1 MLVPVHV
8 FVVGL
13 NLSPVFRAVLPL
25 NPPKTIIS
33 LPVQTAVW
41 LSRAVGTLIML
52 VAVQASVEG
61 VYLPPL
67 SRSLPLYPPQTIIS
81 LPVQT
86 AVWWYRAKGALVRLV
101 AVQVSS
107 VHGGMPS
114 GISGRV
120 YAASFEL
127 IATDMP
133 GSPFTHADPKGF
145 VLF

>member
-1 MLVPVHV
+1 
-8 FVVGL
+8 
-13 NLSPVFRAVLPL
+13 
-25 NPPKTIIS
+25 
-33 LPVQTAVW
+33 
-41 LSRAVGTLIML
+41 ML

-61 VYLPPL
+61 VYFPPV
-67 SRSLPLYPPQTIIS
+67 SRSLLPLNPPQTIIS

-86 AVWWYRAKGALVRLV
+86 AVWLYRATGALVRLV

-107 VHGGMPS
+107 VHGGISS

-127 IATDMP
+127 VATDMP
-133 GSPFTHADPKGF
+133 GVPFSHADPNGF